1 MLMILAGPAE
11 RFMPRLACRI
21 FLQPEALSPYCHLDP
36 AQASFGAHISY
47 ERIRWTEVRH
57 EIWRLGRSIMLEGM
71 RIARFSFNDRP
82 QYAFVQHD
90 DADDKDYLIA
100 LDGYPLSAQ
109 TVKPTGERHAVD
121 GDGVRLLAPVIPSKV
136 YGLAKNYQAHTAFM
150 AESGM
155 SDITE
160 PPERMMIFA
169 KPSTAVIGPDDPI
182 VYPSYSKQMC
192 YEPEVA
198 VVIGRIAKNVPE
210 DKAMD
215 YVLGFT
221 CVNDVTLRDLQQ
233 GDPMWTRSKGFDT
246 SCPLGPWIE
255 TDLDYANAP
264 ISFSLNGRDVPEASG
279 NTSNLIHSIP
289 EQIAFISSFSTLL
302 PGDVIMTGTPHAS
315 GSLAPRDEAVVHI
328 EGIGS
333 LRNVV
338 VSA

>member
-1 MLMILAGPAE
+1 
-11 RFMPRLACRI
+11 
-21 FLQPEALSPYCHLDP
+21 
-36 AQASFGAHISY
+36 
-47 ERIRWTEVRH
+47 
-57 EIWRLGRSIMLEGM
+57 M
-71 RIARFSFNDRP
+71 RIARFLYNDRP

-90 DADDKDYLIA
+90 DSDNRDYLIA

-109 TVKPTGERHAVD
+109 AVKPTGERYAVD
-121 GDGVRLLAPVIPSKV
+121 GEGIRLLAPVIPSKV
-136 YGLAKNYQAHTAFM
+136 YGLAKNYQAHARFM
-150 AESGM
+150 AEAGM

-160 PPERMMIFA
+160 APERMMIFA

-182 VYPSYSKQMC
+182 VYPAYSHQMC

-198 VVIGRIAKNVPE
+198 VVIGRIAKNVPVE
-210 DKAMD
+210 HAMD

-233 GDPMWTRSKGFDT
+233 NDPMWTRSKGFDT

-255 TDLDYANAP
+255 TELDFANTG
-264 ISFSLNGRDVPEASG
+264 ISFSLNGETVPEASG

-315 GSLAPRDEAVVHI
+315 GSLRPRDEAVVHI
-328 EGIGS
+328 EGIGD

>member
-1 MLMILAGPAE
+1 
-11 RFMPRLACRI
+11 
-21 FLQPEALSPYCHLDP
+21 
-36 AQASFGAHISY
+36 
-47 ERIRWTEVRH
+47 
-57 EIWRLGRSIMLEGM
+57 MLESM
-71 RIARFSFNDRP
+71 RIARFSYNDRP

-90 DADDKDYLIA
+90 DSDNRDYLIA

-109 TVKPTGERHAVD
+109 AVKPTGERYAVD
-121 GDGVRLLAPVIPSKV
+121 GEGIRLLAPVIPSKV
-136 YGLAKNYQAHTAFM
+136 YGLAKNYQAHARFM
-150 AESGM
+150 AEAGM

-160 PPERMMIFA
+160 APERMMIFA

-182 VYPSYSKQMC
+182 VYPAYSHQMC

-198 VVIGRIAKNVPE
+198 VVIGRIAKNVPVE
-210 DKAMD
+210 HTMD

-233 GDPMWTRSKGFDT
+233 NDPMWTRSKGFDT

-255 TDLDYANAP
+255 TELDFANTG
-264 ISFSLNGRDVPEASG
+264 ISFTLNGETVPEASG
-279 NTSNLIHSIP
+279 NTSKLIHSIP

-315 GSLAPRDEAVVHI
+315 GSLRPRDEAVVHI
-328 EGIGS
+328 DGIGD